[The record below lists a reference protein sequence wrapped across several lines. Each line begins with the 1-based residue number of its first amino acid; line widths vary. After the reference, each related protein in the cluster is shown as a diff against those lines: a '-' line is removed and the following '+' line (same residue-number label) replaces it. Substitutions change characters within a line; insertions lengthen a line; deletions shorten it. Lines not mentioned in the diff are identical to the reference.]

1 MLECE
6 VNQWVEIYP
15 QGLLHFPLDS
25 LKESIILPI
34 GLRAKVLMDMN
45 LGTLPS
51 SLVDGAR

>member
-6 VNQWVEIYP
+6 VNQWDEIYP

-25 LKESIILPI
+25 LKESIALPI
-34 GLRAKVLMDMN
+34 GLRAKVLIDMN